1 MNKSTRKVILFILK
15 VVQNKPPL
23 FFWLFVRF
31 ISAILPLITIYLFSE
46 IISLLE
52 KRMPLQNVFLFLLI
66 IFVVRIF
73 DNFLR
78 LKSIT
83 KLEQVISNVTFDIN
97 NYFLSDLVSENKQE
111 RHETVQAVRNFSD
124 ASSLTLNIF
133 KQPGVDAFVSL
144 IFVPL
149 ILFFLEF
156 KVFVIVIAYIS
167 VYYLI
172 DYFTTQKYMR
182 YRDIQNLKTEIYF
195 AKLQDSNDFD
205 LEQKTY
211 TRHFSRLSKWNFK
224 EWFALQN
231 TAVFFYSL
239 VLLYLIYFY
248 YSGQKTISEVV
259 LIMGYVSQT
268 QVFLNAFSNIKD
280 SLTDMFVSL
289 EHLAKNKSVSVINLD
304 DLI

>member
-1 MNKSTRKVILFILK
+1 MNKSTRKVIFFILK

-46 IISLLE
+46 VISLLE
-52 KRMPLQNVFLFLLI
+52 KKLPLESVFLFLLI
-66 IFVVRIF
+66 IFIVRIF
-73 DNFLR
+73 DNYLR

-83 KLEQVISNVTFDIN
+83 KLEEVISNITFDIN
-97 NYFLSDLVSENKQE
+97 SFFLSDFTAETKQE

-167 VYYLI
+167 IYYLI

-182 YRDIQNLKTEIYF
+182 YRDIQNLKTEVYF

-211 TRHFSRLSKWNFK
+211 TRHFSRLTKWNFT

-259 LIMGYVSQT
+259 LIMGYVAQT

>member
-1 MNKSTRKVILFILK
+1 MNKHTRKVILFILK
-15 VVQNKPPL
+15 LVQNKPPL

-31 ISAILPLITIYLFSE
+31 ISAILPLITIYLFSQV
-46 IISLLE
+46 ISLLE
-52 KRMPLQNVFLFLLI
+52 NKLPLQEVFLYILI
-66 IFVVRIF
+66 IFVVRIL
-73 DNFLR
+73 DNYLR

-83 KLEQVISNVTFDIN
+83 NLEQVISNISFDIN
-97 NYFLSDLVSENKQE
+97 SYFLSDFTAENKQE

-124 ASSLTLNIF
+124 ASSLTLNIL
-133 KQPGVDAFVSL
+133 KQPGVDALVSL

-156 KVFVIVIAYIS
+156 KVFIIVIAYIS
-167 VYYLI
+167 IYYLI
-172 DYFTTQKYMR
+172 DYYTTQKYMK
-182 YRDIQNLKTEIYF
+182 YRDIQNLKTEVYF

-211 TRHFSRLSKWNFK
+211 TRYFGRLCKWNFT

-231 TAVFFYSL
+231 TAVFFYCL

-248 YSGQKTISEVV
+248 YTGQKTISEVV
-259 LIMGYVSQT
+259 LIMGYVTQT

-289 EHLAKNKSVSVINLD
+289 EHLAKNKSVSVINLS

>member
-1 MNKSTRKVILFILK
+1 MNKSTRKVIFFILR
-15 VVQNKPPL
+15 VVQNKPSL

-52 KRMPLQNVFLFLLI
+52 KRMPLQSVFLFLLI
-66 IFVVRIF
+66 IFIVRIF
-73 DNFLR
+73 DNYLR

-83 KLEQVISNVTFDIN
+83 KLEEVISNITFDIN
-97 NYFLSDLVSENKQE
+97 NFFLSDLVSENKQE

-167 VYYLI
+167 IYYLI

-182 YRDIQNLKTEIYF
+182 YRDIQNLKTEVYF

-211 TRHFSRLSKWNFK
+211 TRHFSRLTKWNFT

-259 LIMGYVSQT
+259 LIMGYVAQT

-289 EHLAKNKSVSVINLD
+289 EHLAKNKSVSVINLS

>member
-1 MNKSTRKVILFILK
+1 MNKSTRKVIFFILK

-46 IISLLE
+46 VISLLE
-52 KRMPLQNVFLFLLI
+52 KKLPLESVFLFLLI
-66 IFVVRIF
+66 IFIVRIF
-73 DNFLR
+73 DNYLR

-83 KLEQVISNVTFDIN
+83 KLEEVISNITFDIN
-97 NYFLSDLVSENKQE
+97 SFFLSDFTAETKQE

-167 VYYLI
+167 IYYLI

-182 YRDIQNLKTEIYF
+182 YRDIQNLKTEVYF

-211 TRHFSRLSKWNFK
+211 TRHFSRLTKWNFT

-259 LIMGYVSQT
+259 LIMGYVTQT

>member
-52 KRMPLQNVFLFLLI
+52 NKMPIQNVILFLLI
-66 IFVVRIF
+66 IFIVRIF

-83 KLEQVISNVTFDIN
+83 KLEEVISNITFDIN
-97 NYFLSDLVSENKQE
+97 NFFLSDLVSENKQE

-124 ASSLTLNIF
+124 ASSFTLNIF

-167 VYYLI
+167 IYYLI

-182 YRDIQNLKTEIYF
+182 YRDIQNLKTEVYF
-195 AKLQDSNDFD
+195 ARLQDSNDFD

-211 TRHFSRLSKWNFK
+211 SRHFGRLSRWNFT

-239 VLLYLIYFY
+239 VLFYLIYFY
-248 YSGQKTISEVV
+248 YSGQKSISEVV
-259 LIMGYVSQT
+259 LIMGYVTQT